1 MSNRKSELGKLYD
14 TIQKEF
20 DDNAWVRELVEN
32 IKTDLTYSIQVEE
45 QKLPISCLM
54 EKSKVYSLTEDEV
67 YSVVKVLRHEG
78 ILVDYVNLIEYSY
91 FKVMELL

>member
-20 DDNAWVRELVEN
+20 DDNAWVREFVDN

-54 EKSKVYSLTEDEV
+54 EKSKVYNLTEDEV
-67 YSVVKVLRHEG
+67 YSVVKVLMHEG
-78 ILVDYVNLIEYSY
+78 ILVDYVNLIEYGY

>member
-54 EKSKVYSLTEDEV
+54 EKSKVYNLTFDETR
-67 YSVVKVLRHEG
+67 SVVKELEIEG
-78 ILVDYVNLIEYSY
+78 ILAKYIDLDTWGY
-91 FKVMELL
+91 FKVTELL

>member
-20 DDNAWVRELVEN
+20 DDNAWIRELVDN

-45 QKLPISCLM
+45 QKLPIPCLM
-54 EKSKVYSLTEDEV
+54 EKSKVYNLTEDEV

>member
-1 MSNRKSELGKLYD
+1 MSNRKSNLGKLYD

-54 EKSKVYSLTEDEV
+54 EKSKVHNLTDNEV
-67 YSVVKVLRHEG
+67 YSVVKVLRQEG

>member
-1 MSNRKSELGKLYD
+1 MSNRKSEMGKLYD

-20 DDNAWVRELVEN
+20 DDNAWVRELVED

-54 EKSKVYSLTEDEV
+54 EKSKMYNLTEDEV
-67 YSVVKVLRHEG
+67 YSVVKVLMHEG
-78 ILVDYVNLIEYSY
+78 ILVDYVNLIEYGY